1 MKGIPLILIIGI
13 AIGVLVGSMSAI
25 VGALWVMLRRRRSQ
39 VGNSS
44 SRRAAEL
51 PISGNAVDSSTV
63 LSDITESPRS
73 SEENREISVMKC
85 GGGHMKKSLSK
96 SGLPKYSYKDLQ
108 KATFNFTAKIGQ
120 GAFGCVYKAQLL
132 TGETVAVKVLA
143 TNSRE
148 FLSEVLLLGRLHHK
162 NLVNLVG
169 YCLEKDQHILVY
181 EYMSNGSLSSHL
193 YGDQHEPLD
202 WDMRVCVALDVA
214 RGLEYLHDEIIPPV
228 VHRDI
233 KSSNILL
240 DRSFRARGA
249 MSTEE
254 RLGWEDIMDPRLDGK
269 SNMQELNEMAALA
282 HRCINE
288 SQLQRPSMR
297 EVVLSLSQ
305 ILESKKH
312 QKKNHLRQSNTK
324 LTSFDNCASIS
335 DHYKGKSFTGIPKS
349 PELKRWERKECKP
362 NSLPMLHKMHVKVGD
377 TVKLIAGHEKGK
389 IGEVTQIFK
398 HNSKVVIKDINLKTK
413 HMKSREQGEP
423 GQIVKIEAPIHSSN
437 VMLYSKEQGVTS
449 RVGHKT
455 LENGTKVRYL
465 IKTGEIIDSTEN
477 WNKTIKEKPKP
488 KPKEVTAD

>member
-1 MKGIPLILIIGI
+1 MILIIGI
-13 AIGVLVGSMSAI
+13 AIGVLFGSMSAI
-25 VGALWVMLRRRRSQ
+25 VGMLWVMLRRRRSQ
-39 VGNSS
+39 VGNISS
-44 SRRAAEL
+44 QRAAAL

-73 SEENREISVMKC
+73 SEENRETSVMKC

-108 KATFNFTAKIGQ
+108 KATFNFTTKIGQ

-181 EYMSNGSLSSHL
+181 EYMSNGSLASHL
-193 YGDQHEPLD
+193 YGDQHKPLD

-214 RGLEYLHDEIIPPV
+214 RGLEYLHDEIMPPV

-240 DRSFRARGA
+240 DRSFRARVADFGMSMVALRRPLSGIQGTYGYLDPQYISTQIFTKESDVYSFGVLLFELIAARSPQQGLMELVKLGA

-254 RLGWEDIMDPRLDGK
+254 RLGWEDIMDPKLDGK

-297 EVVLSLSQ
+297 EVVLSLLQ

-312 QKKNHLRQSNTK
+312 QKKNH
-324 LTSFDNCASIS
+324 
-335 DHYKGKSFTGIPKS
+335 
-349 PELKRWERKECKP
+349 
-362 NSLPMLHKMHVKVGD
+362 
-377 TVKLIAGHEKGK
+377 
-389 IGEVTQIFK
+389 
-398 HNSKVVIKDINLKTK
+398 
-413 HMKSREQGEP
+413 
-423 GQIVKIEAPIHSSN
+423 
-437 VMLYSKEQGVTS
+437 
-449 RVGHKT
+449 
-455 LENGTKVRYL
+455 
-465 IKTGEIIDSTEN
+465 
-477 WNKTIKEKPKP
+477 
-488 KPKEVTAD
+488 

>member
-25 VGALWVMLRRRRSQ
+25 VGMLWVMLRRRRSQ

-44 SRRAAEL
+44 SRRAAAL

-202 WDMRVCVALDVA
+202 WDMRVCIALDVA

-240 DRSFRARGA
+240 DRSFRARVADFGMSMVALRRPLSGIQGTYGYLDPQYISTQIFTKESDVYSFGVLLFELIAARSPQQGLMELVKLGA

-254 RLGWEDIMDPRLDGK
+254 RLGWEDIMDPRLEGK

-297 EVVLSLSQ
+297 EVVPSLSR

-312 QKKNHLRQSNTK
+312 QKKNHLRQSNTN

-335 DHYKGKSFTGIPKS
+335 DHYKGKSFIGIPKS
-349 PELKRWERKECKP
+349 PEVC
-362 NSLPMLHKMHVKVGD
+362 
-377 TVKLIAGHEKGK
+377 
-389 IGEVTQIFK
+389 
-398 HNSKVVIKDINLKTK
+398 
-413 HMKSREQGEP
+413 
-423 GQIVKIEAPIHSSN
+423 
-437 VMLYSKEQGVTS
+437 
-449 RVGHKT
+449 
-455 LENGTKVRYL
+455 
-465 IKTGEIIDSTEN
+465 
-477 WNKTIKEKPKP
+477 
-488 KPKEVTAD
+488 

>member
-25 VGALWVMLRRRRSQ
+25 VGVLWVMLRRRRSQ

-240 DRSFRARGA
+240 DRSFRARVADFGMSMVALRRPLSGIQGTYGYLDPHYISTQIFTKESDVYSFGVLLFELIAARSPQQGLMELVKLGA

-349 PELKRWERKECKP
+349 PEVC
-362 NSLPMLHKMHVKVGD
+362 
-377 TVKLIAGHEKGK
+377 
-389 IGEVTQIFK
+389 
-398 HNSKVVIKDINLKTK
+398 
-413 HMKSREQGEP
+413 
-423 GQIVKIEAPIHSSN
+423 
-437 VMLYSKEQGVTS
+437 
-449 RVGHKT
+449 
-455 LENGTKVRYL
+455 
-465 IKTGEIIDSTEN
+465 
-477 WNKTIKEKPKP
+477 
-488 KPKEVTAD
+488 